1 MGWGGVELMPLAV
14 LSLYTCVQWVKFGC
28 IAYESEERCTWIG
41 SGLMFENY
49 LLQISKSNSVNAL
62 WKLG

>member
-1 MGWGGVELMPLAV
+1 MPLAV